1 MRHLLL
7 LLIFISCNPVKQVI
21 RDQDKLE
28 EVAKVVIKG
37 GWCANDTTYITKS
50 DTLVEVDTL
59 ITTDT
64 LTDTY
69 IINDT
74 VYLTKWN
81 TREITKTLTIHD
93 TLRSIIT
100 DNARVRLLQTD
111 SARLSNELI
120 TWQGKARRS
129 QIYLFGL
136 IGLFILIIYLRNKI

>member
-93 TLRSIIT
+93 TDRKS
-100 DNARVRLLQTD
+100 DV
-111 SARLSNELI
+111 
-120 TWQGKARRS
+120 
-129 QIYLFGL
+129 
-136 IGLFILIIYLRNKI
+136 